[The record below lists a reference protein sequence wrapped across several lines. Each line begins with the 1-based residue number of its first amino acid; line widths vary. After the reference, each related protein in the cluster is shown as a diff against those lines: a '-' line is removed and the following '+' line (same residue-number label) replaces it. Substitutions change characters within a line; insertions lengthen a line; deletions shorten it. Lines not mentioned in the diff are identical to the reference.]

1 MSAITGD
8 VILGFTSKIQLKG
21 VGGIVAKSRWA
32 VAATRL
38 SEGDR
43 VCLALAFILLC
54 I

>member
-1 MSAITGD
+1 MAAIMGD
-8 VILGFTSKIQLKG
+8 VILGLTSKIQLKG

-32 VAATRL
+32 VTATRL

-43 VCLALAFILLC
+43 VCLALDSILLY